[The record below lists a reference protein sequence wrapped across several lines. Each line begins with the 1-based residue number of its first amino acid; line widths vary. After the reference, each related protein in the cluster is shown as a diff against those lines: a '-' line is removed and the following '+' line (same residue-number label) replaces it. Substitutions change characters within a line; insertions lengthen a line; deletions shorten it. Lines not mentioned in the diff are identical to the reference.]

1 MILNVHQELTFIFQI
16 LKVLRGN
23 KLDFLSSWKKKKKEH
38 LKHNCSFYPVSSCS
52 TSLWI
57 FFFVQVMSKET
68 IFLFAIKL
76 KRKVFKAPGDKTT
89 LSRDIDSN
97 QNNNSS
103 FSSKKSQM

>member
-1 MILNVHQELTFIFQI
+1 M
-16 LKVLRGN
+16 
-23 KLDFLSSWKKKKKEH
+23 D
-38 LKHNCSFYPVSSCS
+38 
-52 TSLWI
+52 